1 MAMQPEIRYIN
12 SYVSGNVAYQPK
24 KKPQKQPAVQLP
36 KAKKQQKYVFPVDIM
51 AVCGIFTAL
60 VLSIMLMVG
69 VTQMFQA
76 QQEAKQMKQYALS
89 LQEENAQLREI
100 YEASYDLEE
109 IRQIALAMGMVP
121 VEDVTHLQVQ
131 LSAPEEVQEYTAW
144 ESFCAFMVGLFA

>member
-24 KKPQKQPAVQLP
+24 KNPQKKPAVQLP
-36 KAKKQQKYVFPVDIM
+36 KARKQQKYVIPVDMM

-60 VLSIMLMVG
+60 VLSVMLIVG
-69 VTQMFQA
+69 VSQMFQA
-76 QQEAKQMKQYALS
+76 QREAQQMKEYALS
-89 LQEENAQLREI
+89 LQAENEQLQEV

-121 VEDVTHLQVQ
+121 VEEVTHLQVQ
-131 LSAPEEVQEYTAW
+131 LTVPEQVQEVTAW

>member
-24 KKPQKQPAVQLP
+24 KKPQKQQTVQLP
-36 KAKKQQKYVFPVDIM
+36 KARRQQKFVIPVDVM

-60 VLSIMLMVG
+60 VLSIMLIVG
-69 VTQMFQA
+69 VSQMFHA
-76 QQEAKQMKQYALS
+76 QQEAQQMKQYALS
-89 LQEENAQLREI
+89 LQAENKRLQET
-100 YEASYDLEE
+100 YEDSYDLEE

-121 VEDVTHLQVQ
+121 VEEVTHLQVQ
-131 LSAPEEVQEYTAW
+131 LTAPEEVHEYTAW